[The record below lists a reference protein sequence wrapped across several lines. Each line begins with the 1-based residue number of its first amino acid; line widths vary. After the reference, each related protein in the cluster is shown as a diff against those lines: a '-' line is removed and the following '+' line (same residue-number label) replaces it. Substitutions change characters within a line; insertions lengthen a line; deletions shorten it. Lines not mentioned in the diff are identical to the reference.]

1 MLVGVVCHGHTAAD
15 RKRSHLIKNHDI
27 YVSHPPKTHGSMAIP
42 GVSQGWNW
50 KLRPFCNEALASIIR
65 EPGPGG
71 VSKKRRTLQL
81 TWAFEE
87 TLGEWPT
94 WPPSQDAIVGK
105 QRFSLEKP
113 GLIRLI
119 RCNSPSGWSRASWEV
134 VSTHNGYSSWYMGVD
149 ELVW

>member
-1 MLVGVVCHGHTAAD
+1 MISTYLIHQKHMAAWLYREFLKGETGTYD
-15 RKRSHLIKNHDI
+15 HFD
-27 YVSHPPKTHGSMAIP
+27 A
-42 GVSQGWNW
+42 
-50 KLRPFCNEALASIIR
+50 EALASIIR

-94 WPPSQDAIVGK
+94 WPPNQDAIVGK

-113 GLIRLI
+113 GLIR
-119 RCNSPSGWSRASWEV
+119 CNNPSNAGQPAKFIPV
-134 VSTHNGYSSWYMGVD
+134 IWYAVYFF
-149 ELVW
+149 